1 MLLLK
6 AYAPADS
13 YATVIEQC
21 NSARSP
27 WPIGDFTFRGWTAR
41 RASSPSLPGVGRLPQ
56 ILVSAP
62 DLHIAFTD
70 NVSKV

>member
-1 MLLLK
+1 MAKYAHSDVLDGGLNAIKAMPIRMLLLK

-21 NSARSP
+21 NCARSP

-41 RASSPSLPGVGRLPQ
+41 RAS
-56 ILVSAP
+56 
-62 DLHIAFTD
+62 
-70 NVSKV
+70 